1 MPRHTFVVFFLF
13 CPTNEPPSVRLL
25 RVSLNTI
32 LILNTK
38 FGASFQREE
47 RETWGERQKTTT
59 SPAGGCPVTLF
70 HTLISHFFASGRPV
84 LGVLQALA
92 GDSGARGTTGSNT
105 QPHRLG
111 RVYHFRSTGTN
122 PPPAARRTRLAS
134 QAVDAWYNA
143 LDWKLIRSTRARES
157 RRASHSVRKRARR
170 IAKRRQSSAPR
181 RGRQDDKVISCR
193 SEALWSSS
201 SPSHTHSCTGRTY
214 PLWPPP

>member
-1 MPRHTFVVFFLF
+1 MYLST
-13 CPTNEPPSVRLL
+13 PSSSSTPNSVP
-25 RVSLNTI
+25 
-32 LILNTK
+32 
-38 FGASFQREE
+38 ASSEKR
-47 RETWGERQKTTT
+47 
-59 SPAGGCPVTLF
+59 
-70 HTLISHFFASGRPV
+70 GRPGARGKRRRQVPREVAPLHYSILLLVTSSPLGV
-84 LGVLQALA
+84 LFSGVLQALA